1 MKQKK
6 LGRVTYSM
14 MFKVSK
20 DRKFNSL
27 VYHDFMWDT
36 LHKWDKMYPEAFCEH
51 AYSEDTELGEE
62 TGDAWYDW
70 HGFLSRK
77 TLEKASKEV
86 FETFNEVM
94 EIEVYKCVELT
105 DWYVRDQR
113 RGKIVR
119 C

>member
-14 MFKVSK
+14 MFKISK
-20 DRKFNSL
+20 ERETNPTE
-27 VYHDFMWDT
+27 YHDFMWSV
-36 LHKWDKMYPEAFCEH
+36 LRKWDKLYPEAFCEH

-77 TLEKASKEV
+77 TLEKATKEV
-86 FETFNEVM
+86 FAIFGEVK
-94 EIEVYKCVELT
+94 EIEVYKDVEIG
-105 DWYVRDQR
+105 WYANGYR
-113 RGKIVR
+113 RGKIAR